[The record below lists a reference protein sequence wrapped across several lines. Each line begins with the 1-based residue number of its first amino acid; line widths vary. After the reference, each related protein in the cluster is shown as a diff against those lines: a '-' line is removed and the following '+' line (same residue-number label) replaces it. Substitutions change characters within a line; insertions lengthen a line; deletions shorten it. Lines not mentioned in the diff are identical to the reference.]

1 MTEANSKNATKQ
13 EYTFEQ
19 AKRVC
24 EALIF
29 ASTVPVTNELL
40 QQKIGDS
47 QAVAP
52 IMEQLLAQYKGGGVE
67 LVEIAGGWMFRTA
80 PDLSS
85 QLNITIQVRR
95 KLPRVAAETLAI
107 IAYHQPIS
115 RAEIESIRGVATA
128 RETLDMLMELGWVR
142 PGKRRET
149 PGRPLTWITS
159 DDFLRH
165 FGLGSLKDLPGVQ
178 DLRESGLL
186 DSRPVLAP
194 FGSED
199 AENAGSVEIEDE
211 DLEYIASQPENESD
225 AETDDELIAQNG

>member
-1 MTEANSKNATKQ
+1 MTKTAQKETAQKENGQ

-19 AKRVC
+19 AKRLC
-24 EALIF
+24 EAVIF
-29 ASTVPVTNELL
+29 ASTMPVTNELL
-40 QQKIGDS
+40 QQKVGKS

-52 IMEQLLAQYKGGGVE
+52 IMEQLREEFKGRGVE

-80 PDLSS
+80 PDLSA

-149 PGRPLTWITS
+149 VGRPLTWITS
-159 DDFLRH
+159 DEFLRH
-165 FGLGSLKDLPGVQ
+165 FGLGSLKDLPGIQ

-194 FGSED
+194 FGSDD
-199 AENAGSVEIEDE
+199 AENASDVEIEDE
-211 DLEYIASQPENESD
+211 DLEYIPETESD
-225 AETDDELIAQNG
+225 AVAQNG